1 MAQGGCAATRMDG
14 IIRCSHA
21 GSKIVVCPGPDDMG
35 VAVLMARP
43 KA

>member
-14 IIRCSHA
+14 IIRCCHA
-21 GSKIVVCPGPDDMG
+21 GSKIIVRPGPDDMG
-35 VAVLMARP
+35 VMVLMARL